1 MPATYEPIATTT
13 LTSANN
19 TVTFNSISGTYT
31 DLRLVIQAKY
41 SDSQSQFTTMTFN
54 NDTASNYS
62 NTLLIGNGSTATSE
76 RESNKNGFNI
86 MYTGGASQWF
96 MTTIDVFNYANTTT
110 FKTTLFR
117 DNVIDTRVEARVG
130 LWRKT
135 PEAITSIKFYDQ
147 FANFITGSTFTL
159 YGIKA
164 A

>member
-117 DNVIDTRVEARVG
+117 DNVVDTRVEARVG